1 MSLVPST
8 TESVCELGAWNRLV
22 ACTRYCTEPA
32 AQLAAVARVGGTKNP
47 SRELILR
54 QEPDLV
60 LCNAEENR
68 PEDVE
73 WLQSRVP
80 VFVQTP
86 RTVLEAAADLRA
98 LAARLELREA
108 VGHWLLRIE
117 AWLAAAAIEGLRQ
130 RPLRVFYAIWR
141 KPWMSINRD
150 TYIHDVLQIAGAT
163 NVCADLE
170 RRYPE
175 VSLEAVVAR
184 GVDLVLL
191 PSEPW
196 EFDAEQLE
204 DLRRSRAFGAAR
216 LELCDGRDYCWHG
229 VRMATGLGRALASIV
244 RVCGDTLQR

>member
-8 TESVCELGAWNRLV
+8 TESVCELGAGNRLV

-47 SRELILR
+47 SREQILR

-68 PEDVE
+68 PEDIE

-86 RTVLEAAADLRA
+86 RTVIEAAADLRA
-98 LAARLELREA
+98 LAERLDLREA
-108 VGHWLLRIE
+108 VVPWLLRIE
-117 AWLAAAAIEGLRQ
+117 ALLAAAAIEGLRQ
-130 RPLRVFYAIWR
+130 ASLRVFYAIWR

-150 TYIHDVLQIAGAT
+150 TYIHDVLRIVGAT

-170 RRYPE
+170 SRYPE
-175 VSLEAVVAR
+175 VSLEALVAR
-184 GVDLVLL
+184 DIDLVLL

-204 DLRRSRAFGAAR
+204 QLRRSRAFGAAR

-229 VRMATGLGRALASIV
+229 VRMATGLGRALASMT
-244 RVCGDTLQR
+244 RQRAK